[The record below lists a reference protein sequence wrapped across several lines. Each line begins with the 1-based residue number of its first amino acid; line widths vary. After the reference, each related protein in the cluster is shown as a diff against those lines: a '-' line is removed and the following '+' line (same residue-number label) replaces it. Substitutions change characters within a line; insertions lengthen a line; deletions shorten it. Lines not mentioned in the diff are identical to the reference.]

1 MKKLII
7 TLIVFA
13 LFAYCTTQQNKNEA
27 EAEKTLYI
35 EWFGENEMANN
46 MVMSG
51 MNHFNNIEFEKSFVF
66 FEKSIALDSTLFAS
80 HAMLTAFSLPNSEE
94 QEYHYNKAKEL
105 VSDKNVNSK
114 LFVSLLDT
122 KNKNGKRHILG
133 LDNNKYDKWVT
144 MHKNEPKGQFIKFWY
159 SRGIED
165 IKERE
170 KALLDLLE
178 EFKTKNIDYG
188 PILNMLGY
196 HYAQNGDPEKAKE
209 FFENYIKVRPNGYN
223 AYDSMGEYYF
233 NLKDYKKSKEY
244 YMMALSKYPPANSAQ
259 NKIREIDAM
268 K

>member
-1 MKKLII
+1 MKKLFTI
-7 TLIVFA
+7 LVVFV
-13 LFAYCTTQQNKNEA
+13 LYTNCSTKQNNNEA
-27 EAEKTLYI
+27 ETEKTLYI
-35 EWFGENEMANN
+35 EWFGENEIANN

-94 QEYHYNKAKEL
+94 EEYHYNMAKEL
-105 VSDKNVNSK
+105 VSNKNVNSK

-133 LDNNKYDKWVT
+133 LDNNKYEKWVS
-144 MHKNEPKGQFIKFWY
+144 MHKNEPKGQFIKFWFT
-159 SRGIED
+159 RGIED
-165 IKERE
+165 LKERE
-170 KALLDLLE
+170 KALLNLLE
-178 EFKTKNIDYG
+178 EFKSKKIDYG

-196 HYAQNGDPEKAKE
+196 YYAQNGDPEKAKTY
-209 FFENYIKVRPNGYN
+209 FEEYIKVRPNGYN
-223 AYDSMGEYYF
+223 AYDSMGEYHF
-233 NLKDYKKSKEY
+233 NLKDYEKAKEY

-259 NKIREIDAM
+259 NKIREINSI